1 VGPAVALHS
10 TETLAAAWPD
20 RYHVD
25 PNVAKIVEMKKPG
38 IYLPFTKDVDPEV
51 EAAMVKD
58 ESLPK
63 LSADEMRAK
72 VLEALA
78 DEARRILDDG
88 VVAEPQDIDTGM
100 IFGAG
105 YPFFMGGLTRY
116 LDQKGISEKV
126 CGKKFLTDEDVTA
139 YLLR

>member
-1 VGPAVALHS
+1 M
-10 TETLAAAWPD
+10 
-20 RYHVD
+20 
-25 PNVAKIVEMKKPG
+25 AKIVEMKKPG

-51 EAAMVKD
+51 AAVMVKD
-58 ESLPK
+58 EKLPK
-63 LSADEMRAK
+63 LSADEIRAR

-88 VVAEPQDIDTGM
+88 VVAEPQDIDTGL
-100 IFGAG
+100 IIGAG

-126 CGKKFLTDEDVTA
+126 NGKKFLTDEEFEA
-139 YLLR
+139 YLKR